1 MTHLHRFKGFA
12 LLAGFLLGFGTSYS
26 GMINPKKVL
35 GFLDVLG
42 DWDPT
47 LLFVL
52 GGAVG
57 VTLITFRFVLRLNKP
72 ILNPTFMLPTL
83 TKADR
88 PLVIGQTLFGI
99 GWGLIGYCPGPV
111 FSGLALGYSEPVIV
125 MFAMVAGGFLFKL
138 INDRN
143 CKV

>member
-1 MTHLHRFKGFA
+1 MSHLHRFKGFV
-12 LLAGFLLGFGTSYS
+12 LLSGFLLGFGISYS

-57 VTLITFRFVLRLNKP
+57 VTLITFRFVLRLHKP
-72 ILNPTFMLPTL
+72 IFNPTFMLPTL

-111 FSGLALGYSEPVIV
+111 FAGLALGESEPVIV
-125 MFAMVAGGFLFKL
+125 MLAMVAGGFLFKL
-138 INDRN
+138 LNDRT
-143 CKV
+143 CKI